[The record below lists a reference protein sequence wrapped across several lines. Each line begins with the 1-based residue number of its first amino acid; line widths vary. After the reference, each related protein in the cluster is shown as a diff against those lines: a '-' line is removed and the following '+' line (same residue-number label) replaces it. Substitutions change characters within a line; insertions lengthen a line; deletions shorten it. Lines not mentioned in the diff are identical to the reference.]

1 MEYAFPFDEVA
12 ATIEKTRKSNYGV
25 NDVMGDYL
33 LTLVDSLDTLA
44 VLGDREGFASAI
56 EKTLQYLPDFDIDS
70 HVQVFE
76 VTIRMLGGLISAHI
90 IATDEADVLGMRLDT
105 NGTYNGELL
114 HLARDLAYRLLPAFE
129 ASPTGVPY
137 ARTNLKHGF
146 RKDETSST
154 CAAGVGTLLLEFG
167 TLSRLTNETIFED
180 VARLALAEMWAARSK
195 TNLFGNVYDLQQRM
209 WTQPIAGISAGV
221 DSIYE
226 YMFKSYVYFGNQEY
240 LHIFEA
246 AYSALLQYSRDTT
259 GGYAFYNVH
268 MRTGEITSSW
278 VDALSAFFPGLM
290 VLAGDVDGAESAYM
304 LYYHIWNR
312 FRAMPERFNL
322 FAREPD
328 ISYYLLRPEFVE
340 TTYYMYRATRDP
352 FYLDVGEMI
361 LTDLSELMRT
371 KCGFTAMHDVST
383 HMLEERMDS
392 FLLSETF
399 KYLYLLFDENNPLHK
414 LDSNF
419 VFTTEGHLLLPLSPV
434 RAKYAQYPHGAS
446 FSKRKMANSPPE
458 RVKRALHNIDN
469 IRKRLWE
476 TEWSRLFAFPE
487 FAEPRNPQPSTSS
500 WDRMRKCPM
509 PRSYSL
515 IVRYQPYDSLAHNG
529 TQLPVDIVAKWQPGH
544 LQSPLEQLHSMQ
556 QLNRALQSVAGH
568 SLAHRPYLLSLHASS
583 ASAIVP
589 LRNDFHNVGAL
600 VYQQKQ
606 NKEIYPVRNGSAVAE
621 SALRLALEFD
631 GMCSI
636 SSHLYLSQRHRVW
649 KSALKSD
656 IDTEGSV
663 DLSGDADTWLAPN
676 TRQISLTD
684 YILSHAT
691 GSRMVAVDAPFYP
704 RSRRGVPLFAD
715 IQTETPDKERLTP
728 VEFYLQQRRQ
738 FEKPERAMYSRA
750 RQQPFV
756 AGMAKRRGY
765 FPLAQANEQQSK
777 RRFVFTNGAG
787 QVMSD
792 YVIVR
797 MGLDA
802 VPGKAGVAPDVRH
815 GSRGGG
821 DAGKGNI
828 MHANNRSAAPYNEAD
843 KTHAFRA
850 TRHSKVSSYPQRRQP
865 YDLHYRI
872 RREYAGRL
880 AYFAESALYR
890 SSEGLLVPRATQL
903 SMLHLR
909 GSSAIYGCEEY
920 TPREQ
925 RLFAGK
931 VVAVRTGGGCTMWE
945 KAIHAM
951 NAGASGLLVD
961 EAIGESRSHP
971 QHAEQSST
979 LGAATKA
986 PSEPKMAG
994 SAALRLTDRLQHIC
1008 AWRTDADD
1016 KCWAED
1022 QYSSATLYPERRLW
1036 RWQQLQNPKLES
1048 IGDSA
1053 AYLAE
1058 ESPYPITMPVVIV
1071 DQSVIDEIESQ
1082 LVVGR
1087 TISVELL

>member
-1 MEYAFPFDEVA
+1 MEHAFPFDELKP
-12 ATIEKTRKSNYGV
+12 IECIGRGRDREDPSNYGI

-44 VLGDREGFASAI
+44 VLGDREGFADAI
-56 EKTLQYLPDFDIDS
+56 AKTLQYLPEFDIDS

-146 RKDETSST
+146 CKEETSST

-180 VARLALAEMWAARSK
+180 VARLAMAEMWAARSK
-195 TNLFGNVYDLQQRM
+195 TNLFGNVYDLQQQI

-240 LHIFEA
+240 LHMFEA

-340 TTYYMYRATRDP
+340 TTYYMYQATRDP

-361 LTDLSELMRT
+361 LTDLNELMRT

-414 LDSNF
+414 LDNNF

-434 RAKYAQYPHGAS
+434 RDKSAQYPHGAS
-446 FSKRKMANSPPE
+446 FSKRKAVNSPPA
-458 RVKRALHNIDN
+458 RVKRALHSIDS
-469 IRKRLWE
+469 IRKRLQE

-487 FAEPRNPQPSTSS
+487 FAEPRNSQKSTSS

-509 PRSYSL
+509 PRSYGL
-515 IVRYQPYDSLAHNG
+515 IVRHPPYDSPAHNG

-556 QLNRALQSVAGH
+556 QLNRALQSDAGH

-589 LRNDFHNVGAL
+589 LRNDFYNVGAL
-600 VYQQKQ
+600 VYQKQ
-606 NKEIYPVRNGSAVAE
+606 NKEVDPVRNGSAVAE
-621 SALRLALEFD
+621 SALRLALAFD
-631 GMCSI
+631 GMCSV
-636 SSHLYLSQRHRVW
+636 SSHLSLSQRHRVW

-684 YILSHAT
+684 YILSQAT
-691 GSRMVAVDAPFYP
+691 GSRVVAVDASFYP

-715 IQTETPDKERLTP
+715 LQMEIPDKERLTP
-728 VEFYLQQRRQ
+728 AEFYLQQRQQ

-750 RQQPFV
+750 RQPF
-756 AGMAKRRGY
+756 AGGMARRRGY
-765 FPLAQANEQQSK
+765 FPLAQAKEQQSK

-787 QVMSD
+787 QMMSD

-802 VPGKAGVAPDVRH
+802 MPGKAGGVPDVQH
-815 GSRGGG
+815 GSMGGG
-821 DAGKGNI
+821 GNAGRGNN
-828 MHANNRSAAPYNEAD
+828 MQANNGSAAPDNEAS
-843 KTHAFRA
+843 KTHAFKTA
-850 TRHSKVSSYPQRRQP
+850 RHSKESYPRRRQP
-865 YDLHYRI
+865 YDLHHRV

-890 SSEGLLVPRATQL
+890 SNEGLLVPRVTQL
-903 SMLHLR
+903 SMLHLG

-931 VVAVRTGGGCTMWE
+931 VVAVRAGGGCTTWE
-945 KAIHAM
+945 KAVHAM

-961 EAIGESRSHP
+961 EAIGESRGHS
-971 QHAEQSST
+971 QHAEQSS
-979 LGAATKA
+979 AATRV
-986 PSEPKMAG
+986 PSELKMGG

-1008 AWRTDADD
+1008 AWRTGADD

-1022 QYSSATLYPERRLW
+1022 QYSSATLYPEQRLW
-1036 RWQQLQNPKLES
+1036 RWRQLQNFES
-1048 IGDSA
+1048 IGNSA
-1053 AYLAE
+1053 AHLAE

-1071 DQSVIDEIESQ
+1071 DQSVIDEVEEQ
-1082 LVVGR
+1082 LAVGR
-1087 TISVELL
+1087 TIAVQLL